1 MNRARAAERAAS
13 SRLTA
18 CSQASWVAWRTVNR
32 KLRRWPTSRAGKLR
46 RSAGCSPAGRP
57 GAKLPR
63 RTSSSQTSA
72 VVAGSSKA
80 SALTL
85 TR

>member
-1 MNRARAAERAAS
+1 MNRARAVERAVS

-18 CSQASWVAWRTVNR
+18 CSQASWEAWRIVNR
-32 KLRRWPTSRAGKLR
+32 KLRRWLTSRTGKLR
-46 RSAGCSPAGRP
+46 RSAGRPAAGPGRKVP
-57 GAKLPR
+57 S

-72 VVAGSSKA
+72 GPAESSKA
-80 SALTL
+80 SRVTL